1 MRIDVSGIK
10 VSGVPRGLGG
20 SSGRLLWTRDSK
32 MQMTPLGA
40 GTVGGNVVEWTPNS
54 ANGELSLIATFER
67 VGEASF
73 KKKEYDFK
81 VQVRG
86 DNKGG
91 RFVTVGK
98 CTVDLAKR
106 YEEGART
113 VYTSVPISVKK
124 EFSGPGEGGSQ
135 MELAFNLRIVPVK
148 GLAFEE
154 EDDEEEEE
162 EEEASDE
169 DGAVGVTEAA
179 EVVHGDEAGDRAV
192 EGDEELAR
200 STADD
205 VGVSASPME
214 DSHSSSLSEALA
226 PDDRRP
232 EERRPQEAPQRQR
245 SIEKQGSGTDI
256 GGLQQRVEVAEH
268 ETREARR
275 MLEESII
282 MLEDETILRQEAEEA
297 VQSLEREIN
306 WMEKKA
312 VKDRTDWENRMKDSL
327 HKMESTV
334 VLLETLQREKEV
346 MEARMEQSNAESARL
361 KELVDKSSVE
371 QKIRAAEADAKR
383 RAQEQAAI
391 EVAALKKQI
400 KAMASRLEVAEAS
413 KATGGGFVAAASAA
427 APARGEGDGLNELE
441 EANKQLVLENQYL
454 KIEIDSL
461 RQDASSAK
469 AASFRVEQS
478 SRREAEVYAQ
488 RAADYAGQLR
498 ESQLALVTAE
508 RGAAEIRSRTIL
520 LEDAVERGNL
530 VAAELR
536 QRLALKEM
544 AGNASAAAGVAG
556 IAADKASPHSPRSP
570 RTMDR
575 TREMED
581 VMRLMREAQDSAEAR
596 ASQLASVTQEL
607 QAVSEELTG
616 AKQHA
621 LDAQREADD
630 ACRLAMTMEE
640 EAKSLRLELKTRDQ
654 HRKEFDIDEL
664 KGQTSMVQKQDAEQS
679 SRAHQ
684 LAQEASKMAAALTEK
699 LAYSNKEK
707 LELTTRLEEAR
718 QELHKARAENDVELR
733 KRVSVLERELVVSK
747 NRAEVN
753 GIFCEE
759 HDRLAR
765 ELIEA
770 KIGLAESSEE
780 LIVVKRALWKSEEKG
795 ISLAS
800 HLTKLET
807 KFYSVGSR
815 RRKKRG
821 GGKPPK
827 K

>member
-1 MRIDVSGIK
+1 VRIDVSGIK
-10 VSGVPRGLGG
+10 VSGLPQGLGA

-32 MQMTPLGA
+32 MQMAPLGA
-40 GTVGGNVVEWTPNS
+40 GASSGHTIEWTPNS
-54 ANGELSLIATFER
+54 ANGKLSLIATFDR

-81 VQVRG
+81 VQVRE

-113 VYTSVPISVKK
+113 VNIQVPVKK
-124 EFSGPGEGGSQ
+124 EFSESGEGDGK
-135 MELAFNLRIVPVK
+135 MALAFDLCIVPVK
-148 GLAFEE
+148 GLAFENDDDDDDEVSDE
-154 EDDEEEEE
+154 EDVTTE
-162 EEEASDE
+162 
-169 DGAVGVTEAA
+169 VTGVAGVA
-179 EVVHGDEAGDRAV
+179 EVVHEDGISDRV
-192 EGDEELAR
+192 QCIDEELTR
-200 STADD
+200 SPVEDT
-205 VGVSASPME
+205 GVSANPME
-214 DSHSSSLSEALA
+214 EPSSPVSEAVALE
-226 PDDRRP
+226 DQRP
-232 EERRPQEAPQRQR
+232 REGQPQAVPLRQKSINKEESDAFMDGFQERLEA
-245 SIEKQGSGTDI
+245 
-256 GGLQQRVEVAEH
+256 AEH

-282 MLEDETILRQEAEEA
+282 MLEDEAALRQEAEEA

-306 WMEKKA
+306 WLEKKA

-334 VLLETLQREKEV
+334 VLLETLQREKEE
-346 MEARMEQSNAESARL
+346 MEAQMEHSNAESARL
-361 KELVDKSSVE
+361 KELVDKSFVE
-371 QKIRAAEADAKR
+371 EKIKTAEADAKR
-383 RAQEQAAI
+383 RAEEQAAI

-400 KAMASRLEVAEAS
+400 KAMAARLEVAEAS
-413 KATGGGFVAAASAA
+413 KATGGGIIAPA
-427 APARGEGDGLNELE
+427 APALGQETDQDDME
-441 EANKQLVLENQYL
+441 EANKQLILENQYL
-454 KIEIDSL
+454 KIEIESL

-469 AASFRVEQS
+469 AASVRVEQS

-488 RAADYAGQLR
+488 RAADYAAQLK
-498 ESQLALVTAE
+498 ESQIALVSAE
-508 RGAAEIRSRTIL
+508 RGAAEIRSRIIL
-520 LEDAVERGNL
+520 LEDAIERGNL

-544 AGNASAAAGVAG
+544 AGNASAAAADDVDAS
-556 IAADKASPHSPRSP
+556 AADSSSSP
-570 RTMDR
+570 RTIDR

-607 QAVSEELTG
+607 QAVSQELTE
-616 AKQHA
+616 AKQHV

-640 EAKSLRLELKTRDQ
+640 EAKSLRQELKTRDQ
-654 HRKEFDIDEL
+654 HRKEFDLDEL
-664 KGQTSMVQKQDAEQS
+664 KGQTSQVQKQDAEQS
-679 SRAHQ
+679 SKAHQ

-707 LELTTRLEEAR
+707 LELTSRLEEAR
-718 QELHKARAENDVELR
+718 QELHKARAENDVQLR

-753 GIFCEE
+753 GIFREE

-780 LIVVKRALWKSEEKG
+780 LIVVKRSLWKSEEKG

-800 HLTKLET
+800 QLTKLET
-807 KFYSVGSR
+807 KFYSVGR
-815 RRKKRG
+815 RRKKKSIRRNG
-821 GGKPPK
+821 GIT
-827 K
+827 

>member
-268 ETREARR
+268 ETPGGAPHAGR
-275 MLEESII
+275 
-282 MLEDETILRQEAEEA
+282 
-297 VQSLEREIN
+297 
-306 WMEKKA
+306 
-312 VKDRTDWENRMKDSL
+312 
-327 HKMESTV
+327 
-334 VLLETLQREKEV
+334 
-346 MEARMEQSNAESARL
+346 
-361 KELVDKSSVE
+361 VDHH
-371 QKIRAAEADAKR
+371 A
-383 RAQEQAAI
+383 
-391 EVAALKKQI
+391 
-400 KAMASRLEVAEAS
+400 
-413 KATGGGFVAAASAA
+413 GG
-427 APARGEGDGLNELE
+427 
-441 EANKQLVLENQYL
+441 
-454 KIEIDSL
+454 
-461 RQDASSAK
+461 
-469 AASFRVEQS
+469 
-478 SRREAEVYAQ
+478 
-488 RAADYAGQLR
+488 
-498 ESQLALVTAE
+498 
-508 RGAAEIRSRTIL
+508 
-520 LEDAVERGNL
+520 
-530 VAAELR
+530 
-536 QRLALKEM
+536 
-544 AGNASAAAGVAG
+544 
-556 IAADKASPHSPRSP
+556 
-570 RTMDR
+570 
-575 TREMED
+575 
-581 VMRLMREAQDSAEAR
+581 
-596 ASQLASVTQEL
+596 
-607 QAVSEELTG
+607 
-616 AKQHA
+616 
-621 LDAQREADD
+621 
-630 ACRLAMTMEE
+630 
-640 EAKSLRLELKTRDQ
+640 
-654 HRKEFDIDEL
+654 
-664 KGQTSMVQKQDAEQS
+664 
-679 SRAHQ
+679 
-684 LAQEASKMAAALTEK
+684 
-699 LAYSNKEK
+699 
-707 LELTTRLEEAR
+707 
-718 QELHKARAENDVELR
+718 
-733 KRVSVLERELVVSK
+733 
-747 NRAEVN
+747 
-753 GIFCEE
+753 
-759 HDRLAR
+759 
-765 ELIEA
+765 
-770 KIGLAESSEE
+770 
-780 LIVVKRALWKSEEKG
+780 
-795 ISLAS
+795 
-800 HLTKLET
+800 
-807 KFYSVGSR
+807 
-815 RRKKRG
+815 
-821 GGKPPK
+821 
-827 K
+827 